1 DDEERRQRGPRA
13 NQGLSLGLVEIEEM
27 FIVSLGICQSFATG
41 TPYAPRISQHLGEIN
56 ARIECLD
63 VSQSAADYLFCTS
76 VAFGPQKKTLVT

>member
-1 DDEERRQRGPRA
+1 
-13 NQGLSLGLVEIEEM
+13 VEIEEM

-76 VAFGPQKKTLVT
+76 VAFGPQKKTLVTWQLFIDFKLIAAQSTMIDN